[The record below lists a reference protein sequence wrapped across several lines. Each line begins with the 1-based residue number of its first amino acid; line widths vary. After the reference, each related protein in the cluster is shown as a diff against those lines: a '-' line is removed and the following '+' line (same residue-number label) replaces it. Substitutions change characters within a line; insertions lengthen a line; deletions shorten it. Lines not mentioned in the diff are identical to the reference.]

1 MALWFFG
8 DSYCIESQ
16 YPREE
21 DFLWKYDYNWMDYI
35 SQGLGIDDVRV
46 MSQHGVSNDWIF
58 KNFIDCTSDF
68 QKGDYIVVQFTS
80 SLRKWFF
87 PENPHLSNTL
97 NCSGYEYPKPVQKA
111 IAGYNQYLRND
122 QLDNIQYTAYIYATM
137 LVAQSRPD
145 LKILL
150 LPGFD
155 DIPGIKG
162 NLTTNICNYELE
174 DPSKFYDKYEGFDPR
189 LNHMSHDNHK
199 VLADKIVD
207 FFINSTLLD
216 LTTGFSKIILDKQTK

>member
-16 YPREE
+16 HSREE
-21 DFLWKYDYNWMDYI
+21 DQGLWQYDYNWMDYI
-35 SQGLGIDDVRV
+35 SQGLRINDVRV
-46 MSQHGVSNDWIF
+46 ISQHGVSNDWIF
-58 KNFIDCTSDF
+58 KHFIDRISDF

-87 PENPHLSNTL
+87 PEDPYLSNTL
-97 NCSGYEYPKPVQKA
+97 NSFGHEHPKPVRQA
-111 IAGYNQYLRND
+111 IDGYNQYLRND
-122 QLDNIQYTAYIYATM
+122 QLDNIQYTAYVYAAM

-155 DIPGIKG
+155 SVPNVVG

-174 DPSKFYDKYEGFDPR
+174 DPSKFYEKWEGYDPR

-207 FFINSTLLD
+207 FFINGTLLD
-216 LTTGFSKIILDKQTK
+216 LTTGFKGKLY